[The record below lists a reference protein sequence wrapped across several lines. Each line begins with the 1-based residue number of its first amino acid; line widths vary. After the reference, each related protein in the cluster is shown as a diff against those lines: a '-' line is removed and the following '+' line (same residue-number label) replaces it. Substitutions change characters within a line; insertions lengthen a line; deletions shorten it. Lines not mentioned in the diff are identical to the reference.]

1 MVVICIIQHNKM
13 ADGGPTDPINGAVW
27 LFFAGLVALILIV
40 YPFLKR
46 KRDTDE
52 GWRVN
57 YLFYVTY
64 LLCA

>member
-1 MVVICIIQHNKM
+1 M

-64 LLCA
+64 LLRA